1 MPRPDFSDPDK
12 QIHEIIRVNHAGEY
26 GAKRIYQGQL
36 KYIKSQND
44 YVLIKE
50 MLEQEE
56 VHLDYFEKKLL
67 EKKVRPTA
75 LLFFWHHY
83 GFLLGALSSLMG
95 VKTAMLVTRSV
106 EEVIEKHYRQQ
117 INYLENKNIEPEL
130 LNNIIKFRLD
140 EIEHKEL
147 AIINDSEQAIF
158 AEITSKIVK
167 TICQMA
173 IRLSKKV

>member
-12 QIHEIIRVNHAGEY
+12 QIQEIIRVNHAGEY
-26 GAKRIYQGQL
+26 GARRIYQGQL
-36 KYIKSQND
+36 KYTKSQND

-75 LLFFWHHY
+75 LLSFGIIMDFTW
-83 GFLLGALSSLMG
+83 AVSSKIG
-95 VKTAMLVTRSV
+95 TKTAMLVTESV
-106 EEVIEKHYRQQ
+106 EEVIEKHYAQQ
-117 INYLENKNIEPEL
+117 INYLENKGIEPEL
-130 LNNIIKFRLD
+130 LDNIVKFRLD
-140 EIEHKEL
+140 EIEHKDT

-158 AEITSKIVK
+158 AKATSSVVK
-167 TICQMA
+167 AICRIA
-173 IRLSKKV
+173 IKLSKKI

>member
-1 MPRPDFSDPDK
+1 MPRPDFSDPNK

-44 YVLIKE
+44 HILIKE
-50 MLEQEE
+50 MLNHEE
-56 VHLDYFEKKLL
+56 IHLNYFEKKLL

-83 GFLLGALSSLMG
+83 GFLLGALSSLTG
-95 VKTAMLVTRSV
+95 IKTAMLVTQSI
-106 EEVIEKHYRQQ
+106 EEVIEKHYEQQ
-117 INYLENKNIEPEL
+117 INYLKSINTEPEL
-130 LNNIIKFRLD
+130 LDNITKFRLD
-140 EIEHKEL
+140 EMEHRDI

-158 AEITSKIVK
+158 AEITSKVVK
-167 TICQMA
+167 TICSLS
-173 IRLSKKV
+173 ISLSKKF